1 MTGGISIGVTYFG
14 TDSGSRVPP
23 GICAM
28 ACLSPSFVEA
38 YSVSVVA
45 PVYLM
50 KPRRVILSLLVLDL
64 PLRMVTVLPEAADG

>member
-28 ACLSPSFVEA
+28 ACLSPSFVE
-38 YSVSVVA
+38 SVSVVA